1 MSDCVLTD
9 GVVVLKPLA
18 RDDASEWL
26 AGEDDEQLR
35 WFEAPRPAE
44 LSDVEEFISSCQ
56 ESWRTMGNHRHWG
69 IRRTDSQ
76 LLLGGVDLRAIGR
89 DEVNLSYL
97 VFPQYRR
104 QGIARRASLL
114 ALEYAATAM
123 GAKTVIIKML
133 PGNVSS
139 NNLALELGAYYR

>member
-56 ESWRTMGNHRHWG
+56 ESW
-69 IRRTDSQ
+69 
-76 LLLGGVDLRAIGR
+76 
-89 DEVNLSYL
+89 
-97 VFPQYRR
+97 
-104 QGIARRASLL
+104 
-114 ALEYAATAM
+114 
-123 GAKTVIIKML
+123 
-133 PGNVSS
+133 
-139 NNLALELGAYYR
+139 